1 MTRIRP
7 SFLIGALPIALL
19 LLTWA
24 WLAASGMAP
33 RALLPSPLDVARRAS
48 ELLVQPDFLAHVG
61 TTLFRLVIGFLIGL
75 AGGMALALVSISSG
89 PAQMIVNAF
98 VRILAPLPKIA
109 LYPVMILVLGFG
121 HSSKIALVAIEAAF
135 PVYLATYQGMR
146 NVDEKLV
153 WVARS
158 AGASPLHSLFRV
170 LLPAAAPSI
179 LTGARVAMI
188 ISCIVV
194 FLSEMMSSTE
204 GLGYVLIDAA
214 RNFRTID
221 MFVPII
227 MISALGLGLG
237 AAFNALRGWLLAG
250 YPQA

>member
-1 MTRIRP
+1 MTRARLLN
-7 SFLIGALPIALL
+7 LIGALPIIGLILL
-19 LLTWA
+19 WA
-24 WLAASGMAP
+24 AIVAADVAP
-33 RALLPSPLDVARRAS
+33 RALLPSPLDVAGRTLTQLGDPA
-48 ELLVQPDFLAHVG
+48 FLSHVG
-61 TTLFRLVIGFLIGL
+61 TTLFRLVSGFAIGL
-75 AGGMALALVSISSG
+75 SIGLVLALVSISG
-89 PAQMIVNAF
+89 RATQTVVNAF

-109 LYPVMILVLGFG
+109 LYPAIILILGFG

-135 PVYLATYQGMR
+135 PVYLAAYQGMR

-158 AGASPLHSLFRV
+158 AGASPWQSLLFV
-170 LLPAAAPSI
+170 ILPAAAPSI
-179 LTGARVAMI
+179 LTGARIAMI

-214 RNFRTID
+214 RNFRTLD

-227 MISALGLGLG
+227 LISALGLGLG
-237 AAFNALRGWLLAG
+237 GAFAWARGRLLAG

>member
-1 MTRIRP
+1 MTRSSP
-7 SFLIGALPIALL
+7 PMFIGLLPIAALIL
-19 LLTWA
+19 FWA
-24 WLAASGMAP
+24 WIASSGLAP
-33 RALLPSPLDVARRAS
+33 RALLPSPLDVASRAG
-48 ELLVQPDFLAHVG
+48 ELLVQPDFLGHIA
-61 TTLFRLVIGFLIGL
+61 TTLFRLVSGFAIGL
-75 AGGMALALVSISSG
+75 AAGVLLAILSVSSDR
-89 PAQMIVNAF
+89 AQIAVNAF

-121 HSSKIALVAIEAAF
+121 HGSKIALVAVEAAF

-146 NVDEKLV
+146 NVDVKLV

-158 AGASPLHSLFRV
+158 AGASPLHCLLFV

-194 FLSEMMSSTE
+194 FLSEMMSSSE

-214 RNFRTID
+214 RNFRTVD

-227 MISALGLGLG
+227 LISALGLSLG
-237 AAFNALRGWLLAG
+237 AGFSYVRNKLMSG

>member
-1 MTRIRP
+1 MTRKLQNA
-7 SFLIGALPIALL
+7 LIGALPIVALIL
-19 LLTWA
+19 FWGWMA
-24 WLAASGMAP
+24 HSGLAP
-33 RALLPSPLDVARRAS
+33 RALLPSPLDVAKRAVEMLS
-48 ELLVQPDFLAHVG
+48 QPDFLSQIG
-61 TTLFRLVIGFLIGL
+61 ITLFRLLSGFGIGL
-75 AGGMALALVSISSG
+75 TVGILLALLSVSNPI
-89 PAQMIVNAF
+89 AQTSVNAF

-121 HSSKIALVAIEAAF
+121 NSSKISLVAIEAAF
-135 PVYLATYQGMR
+135 PVYLATFQGMR
-146 NVDEKLV
+146 NADEKLA

-158 AGASPLHSLFRV
+158 AGASRLHCLFFV
-170 LLPAAAPSI
+170 MLPAAAPSI

-214 RNFRTID
+214 RNFRTVD

-227 MISALGLGLG
+227 LISALGLGLG
-237 AAFNALRGWLLAG
+237 AGFAAIRNRLLVG